1 MNFHK
6 TIGFLATL
14 LLVLGLGV
22 PDSFAQPVNVNTITL
37 SHNLHGDGGN
47 IADDGTSRQLVIT
60 AVINVSAGDATSM
73 NLVLGVGNKDEGT
86 TAEPAD
92 YTGIST
98 VTVPVSITASN
109 AAQDITVSHVFNN
122 FSANSDD
129 DFSDEAIAITGEMGN
144 VSATPAIITIADADI
159 GVTAVTL
166 ESNAPG
172 TGFADSNN
180 PSAVEVTVSV
190 TLEADV
196 PNNDPD
202 TDEAVTVSVTI
213 DDDPEYDDQE
223 ASPAVTHTAESGDY
237 ANIPSAT
244 VQVVIP
250 EGSGSS
256 PVTAVHII
264 SFTPMSDADTDQEI
278 VVIKGTVDEAQT
290 MAGADI
296 EAVTTLQIND
306 GGNNIQ
312 TVTITEL
319 MPNSVDE
326 PANAAAEATSTIMVK
341 VKVDMQYAVE
351 SATTVTVAVS
361 ADEAHA
367 DHTAGV
373 TGTGSYTTAGTVNGS
388 VVIAADSR
396 SSEVGTIEWVFTANS
411 DTDAEDETI
420 VVQAVAQVL
429 DSGGSPI
436 ATNTGTGRSNL
447 AIEDASDTGV
457 ASLTFKPDAVSVN
470 ETDGPKAVTINAE
483 VSLGAAL
490 ALGADPVTVTI
501 SLSRGS
507 RNDGDNLE
515 DDDVA
520 GTATTASERIFV
532 SSPGVT
538 AAALST
544 GPDVSVVIEAGK
556 QTGSTDFT
564 VNFDPVADEDSD
576 NEMLVIN
583 GDVDG
588 ANNVA
593 DMLTITI
600 REPAAPT
607 RNLTLA
613 LSPNNVNDDAG
624 ATMVTVTATVDL
636 GASVTVVTS
645 TTVALTVASHAAN
658 PAESGDYTI
667 STLEN
672 IEVTISSGQTGS
684 GTSTFTI
691 TPAVDTDDTD
701 PEIIVIQGTATVDGA
716 TLTGFQNFT
725 INESAEVMDQL
736 PKNAVDASGFRLT
749 IAAPGVGKWA
759 KAAKN
764 QVKVQLHR
772 RAGLASDFGNY
783 ETIKVSLYDEDIQH
797 NDDNERLSNADVL
810 YSISVTEDS
819 ENAQLTNLAM
829 ASMETDSLSMVTGEN
844 VGTPN
849 ATTNIVAYERRTRTG
864 KYDVLEFRF
873 NIPKVNGAADLR
885 KVYAVA
891 TFTSGNISGTAE
903 IESRDTETTIYPAN
917 PSAFPDKVGDGKLVM
932 IDRNPPADNIIGN
945 LTVNIT
951 DENDN
956 AMGAGIGDEIELT
969 GTVDVPFRDHSVV
982 FHIIHEMPAT
992 VNDDGTDVVVIKRNE
1007 ALVGFSKTF
1016 SATAVF
1022 DAVNAGDPLSHEFKV
1037 TQNQFKRKYTAKDP
1051 REDPKFAKNDTRE
1064 DDQMTVMLRAQVK
1077 DVAGNATTQGTS
1089 AEFTLDSKPPK
1100 IKILYPKPSA
1110 PDSNRFTAGAMQEYE
1125 FIGEGGQ
1132 EVDLNPLKFN
1142 VDEGLSAAYVVVDG
1156 NHAARNDTTDIG
1168 VDLIDGDNIVDLTD
1182 TDNEHR
1188 VYERT
1193 DNGKDDSKRASKE
1206 GFYNKGTKTAKVT
1219 VAATDMSG
1227 NTAKATPD
1235 GGDPIFDN
1243 LPAKLT
1249 KLFPNTTDLEPYDL
1263 KIGGSEGTQNPVFR
1277 LNEAVDSILARYEGG
1292 GDILEVVGTDAQNST
1307 VDNNIRIK
1315 FMGDNAL
1322 RDGELYDLQVYVRDL
1337 AGHVTLSDRQDGLT
1351 FEESLSNP
1359 AAGAFKLAT
1368 NVRAWDGN
1376 ADPAAAGFVKMD
1388 SVVANQAMRLTIT
1401 ALDAALSESAGE
1413 DRVAITYAESGV
1425 KVVVMDS
1432 DGNPEPTAKFWG
1444 GASGNGTAT
1453 LNDLGWSGGERNIF
1467 FQVTNAGSYTVA
1479 VKDMNADGTVNFMKT
1494 TDIVVDAAD
1503 FQKFVITSTDDDFD
1517 PADSGTVWED
1527 FDLMVTPTDNY
1538 GNASLKTFN
1547 NFAGTGKVAPVA
1559 AQDSLDILDTRVG
1572 KTAPAPENAG
1582 NSTKKYT
1589 HVDVNFATSL
1599 IEDLPF
1605 SWSVAQAGD
1614 TFSVRTQEGRT
1625 RGTARVRAIV
1635 DNDFLLVTDLRS
1647 KNRSGEASF
1656 TIQQPVDISIT
1667 LWVPGKDGDQAG
1679 QTVEIPAGGTVAVTA
1694 RAEGLN
1700 EGDSVTLSSPLGSVD
1715 MTADANGHA
1724 AVTVPLSGS
1733 GSVTVTATSGQNSE
1747 SLEVVYEEQSG
1758 RMAFVDANGDPV
1770 YLVDL
1775 SDNTVDQNDIMAFV
1789 IAYLSDAGESNYN
1802 PQADANDDGTVD
1814 DDDLALI
1821 VTSWLK
1827 TAVNGP
1833 ATKPIVMPGV
1843 NQNAEFALSLGSER
1857 VVAGELVAVDVSL
1870 ANVEAV
1876 MGYGFDLNYDAAKFE
1891 FVSVAPADEDL
1902 LTSTGGETLSH
1913 HVVTDGQ
1920 VHVVTGLYNGT
1931 AVSGGGDIVRF
1942 VFRVLYEFEDN
1953 ARFEIANGLVFDPS
1967 QLSNPAVVAGVLE
1980 LQSTPREFALH
1991 QNFPNPFNPDTT
2003 IKYDLAESADV
2014 TLQIY
2019 NVLGQVVRTLVA
2031 SEAQNAGRY
2040 QIRWNGM
2047 DERGVPVSS
2056 GIYFYQISADGKF
2069 SDVRKLMLLK

>member
-1 MNFHK
+1 M
-6 TIGFLATL
+6 
-14 LLVLGLGV
+14 
-22 PDSFAQPVNVNTITL
+22 
-37 SHNLHGDGGN
+37 
-47 IADDGTSRQLVIT
+47 
-60 AVINVSAGDATSM
+60 
-73 NLVLGVGNKDEGT
+73 
-86 TAEPAD
+86 
-92 YTGIST
+92 
-98 VTVPVSITASN
+98 
-109 AAQDITVSHVFNN
+109 
-122 FSANSDD
+122 
-129 DFSDEAIAITGEMGN
+129 
-144 VSATPAIITIADADI
+144 
-159 GVTAVTL
+159 
-166 ESNAPG
+166 
-172 TGFADSNN
+172 
-180 PSAVEVTVSV
+180 TVSV
-190 TLEADV
+190 NIAPALIQVYT
-196 PNNDPD
+196 D
-202 TDEAVTVSVTI
+202 TDATVELDLPLQVEIAAGATSGRLNTLGFVATDNDVDVQEDIMVTATATLAPHISGTDELTIEDDEQTLTLAVVQAELTEGASPSQVDVTVTLSPPPAAAEAVTVTARVNGFSIGFVEVSAPTSDGIVTGVLPITLTDDNVNSGNRTAVVTAEFGTGANRVTSNSVDLTLVDNDQMQSLALSVTPTELTEGGDGDVDVTVTFAYPPDLTPVTGVTAGSTAGNVTVVAKI
-213 DDDPEYDDQE
+213 NNIQVAEIASPGIVVAAGTVANGGTLTIPLPADDEMDSGDRTVVVEAMSIIGTDAATAVTVSASQNVTIKDDDAARSIALSISPTSVDEDGGEQDVTLNVRV
-223 ASPAVTHTAESGDY
+223 SPAPSAATDVMVSGTIGGS
-237 ANIPSAT
+237 AVSAT
-244 VQVVIP
+244 VNV
-250 EGSGSS
+250 GTSGTGTGTLTVN
-256 PVTAVHII
+256 PTDDGNFDDETVELTA
-264 SFTPMSDADTDQEI
+264 S
-278 VVIKGTVDEAQT
+278 
-290 MAGADI
+290 
-296 EAVTTLQIND
+296 L
-306 GGNNIQ
+306 
-312 TVTITEL
+312 
-319 MPNSVDE
+319 
-326 PANAAAEATSTIMVK
+326 
-341 VKVDMQYAVE
+341 
-351 SATTVTVAVS
+351 
-361 ADEAHA
+361 A
-367 DHTAGV
+367 DHT
-373 TGTGSYTTAGTVNGS
+373 
-388 VVIAADSR
+388 
-396 SSEVGTIEWVFTANS
+396 
-411 DTDAEDETI
+411 
-420 VVQAVAQVL
+420 
-429 DSGGSPI
+429 SGM
-436 ATNTGTGRSNL
+436 AT
-447 AIEDASDTGV
+447 
-457 ASLTFKPDAVSVN
+457 
-470 ETDGPKAVTINAE
+470 
-483 VSLGAAL
+483 
-490 ALGADPVTVTI
+490 
-501 SLSRGS
+501 
-507 RNDGDNLE
+507 
-515 DDDVA
+515 
-520 GTATTASERIFV
+520 
-532 SSPGVT
+532 
-538 AAALST
+538 
-544 GPDVSVVIEAGK
+544 
-556 QTGSTDFT
+556 
-564 VNFDPVADEDSD
+564 
-576 NEMLVIN
+576 
-583 GDVDG
+583 
-588 ANNVA
+588 
-593 DMLTITI
+593 LTITDDD
-600 REPAAPT
+600 EMPPT
-607 RNLTLA
+607 
-613 LSPNNVNDDAG
+613 
-624 ATMVTVTATVDL
+624 
-636 GASVTVVTS
+636 
-645 TTVALTVASHAAN
+645 
-658 PAESGDYTI
+658 
-667 STLEN
+667 
-672 IEVTISSGQTGS
+672 QT
-684 GTSTFTI
+684 
-691 TPAVDTDDTD
+691 
-701 PEIIVIQGTATVDGA
+701 
-716 TLTGFQNFT
+716 
-725 INESAEVMDQL
+725 VMD
-736 PKNAVDASGFRLT
+736 KNAVDASGFRLT

-783 ETIKVSLYDEDIQH
+783 SAIEVSLYDEDIQH
-797 NDDNERLSNADVL
+797 NDDNERLSNAAAL
-810 YSISVTEDS
+810 YSISVTETMQ
-819 ENAQLTNLAM
+819 NAQLTNLAM
-829 ASMETDSLSMVTGEN
+829 ASMKTDSLSMRTGSN
-844 VGTPN
+844 VGAFD

-873 NIPKVNGAADLR
+873 NIPKNNGADDLR

-891 TFTSGNISGTAE
+891 TFTSNNISGSDE

-917 PSAFPDKVGDGKLVM
+917 PSAFSDKVGDGRLVM
-932 IDRNPPADNIIGN
+932 IDRDPPDANVIGN
-945 LTVNIT
+945 LSVTIT
-951 DENDN
+951 DDNDN

-982 FHIIHEMPAT
+982 FHIIMPEAAT
-992 VNDDGTDVVVIKRNE
+992 VNDDGTNVTVIKANE

-1016 SATAVF
+1016 SATDVF
-1022 DAVNAGDPLSHEFKV
+1022 AAVNAGDPLSHEFKV

-1064 DDQMTVMLRAQVK
+1064 DDQMSVRLRAQVK
-1077 DVAGNATTQGTS
+1077 DVAGNATTQGMS
-1089 AEFTLDSKPPK
+1089 AAFILDSKPPK
-1100 IKILYPKPSA
+1100 VKILYPKPSA
-1110 PDSNRFTAGAMQEYE
+1110 ADSNRFTAGTEQEYE

-1132 EVDLNPLKFN
+1132 TVDLNPLKFN

-1182 TDNEHR
+1182 ADNTHR
-1188 VYERT
+1188 TYVRT
-1193 DNGKDDSKRASKE
+1193 DNGKNDGGRASKDSA
-1206 GFYNKGTKTAKVT
+1206 YNKGTKTAKVT

-1243 LPAKLT
+1243 LAAKLT

-1263 KIGGSEGTQNPVFR
+1263 KIGGPEGTQNPVFR

-1307 VDNNIRIK
+1307 VNNNIRIK

-1337 AGHVTLSDRQDGLT
+1337 AGHVTLSGRQDGLT

-1359 AAGAFKLAT
+1359 AAGGFKLAT
-1368 NVRAWDGN
+1368 NVRAWNAN

-1388 SVVANQAMRLTIT
+1388 SVVANQGMRLTIT

-1413 DRVAITYAESGV
+1413 DRVAITYAKSGV

-1517 PADSGTVWED
+1517 PADSGTVWDE
-1527 FDLMVTPTDNY
+1527 FDLMVTPTDKY

-1902 LTSTGGETLSH
+1902 LTSTGGETLFH

-1920 VHVVTGLYNGT
+1920 VQVVTGLYNGT